1 MEFGSAHSLYLA
13 LSGCRSSLLYS
24 GAFTDAR
31 TADLVAWGEALL
43 DAEERPTLRN
53 RLTFVMVEAYQNIVR
68 HRALVGSELE
78 RGAGRSLFLL
88 RHQASGN
95 EVVAVNPVLRD
106 EAGGLR
112 SLLERLRGLDI
123 AQLKQLFLQR
133 LRAEERTTRGG
144 AGLGLIEMARRSG
157 QEMGHVLTA
166 IDEAHELFMLR
177 VIVGGTSVVSADA
190 SALRALHEVV
200 VREDVLLAATG
211 LFAPAIQRV
220 VVRLVADEME
230 LSGEP
235 RAPVMRIMHAALGLV
250 DTLGLDREGALLV
263 VHRGANGPAL
273 ALMVRVDASLADRLL
288 MAHASIQEADPARR
302 EVIYRN
308 TLLDRPDGVDREF
321 LGLLELQRS
330 CAEPVRVELG
340 RTADGMHIL
349 IHSCL

>member
-235 RAPVMRIMHAALGLV
+235 RAPVMRIMHAAFGLV

>member
-68 HRALVGSELE
+68 HRALVGSQLE

-88 RHQASGN
+88 RHKGSGN
-95 EVVAVNPVLRD
+95 EVVAVNPVLRE

-157 QEMGHVLTA
+157 QEMGHVLTT
-166 IDEAHELFMLR
+166 IDADHELFMLR
-177 VIVGGTSVVSADA
+177 VIVGGTSEESADA
-190 SALRALHEVV
+190 LALRALHELV

-211 LFAPAIQRV
+211 LFSPAIQRV

-230 LSGEP
+230 LSGVP
-235 RAPVMRIMHAALGLV
+235 RAPAMRIMHAVLGLV

-263 VHRGANGPAL
+263 VHRGATRPVL
-273 ALMVRVDASLADRLL
+273 ALLVRMDASLADRML
-288 MAHASIQEADPARR
+288 MAHATVQEADPARR
-302 EVIYRN
+302 EVLYRN

-330 CAEPVRVELG
+330 CTGPVRVELG
-340 RTADGMHIL
+340 RTTDGMHIL